1 VMAGVYSSSDVVID
15 KPVWPDTRNIFV
27 LYGILIPGKT
37 SLTRTSG
44 DSLSQTGY
52 NPFGEHP
59 SISNPLGNPPY
70 PGWTTSAGPNWV
82 STLSIGHL
90 TVGRLS
96 HYRTQ
101 SFYRHGPRL
110 CDKWVY
116 RHILEGR
123 SESTILP
130 LRSQETVLCPMDE
143 QRQHLLYHPKFNLV
157 LIQVTWIGTNDIMK
171 QLNTE
176 YQLSLMFQ
184 LQDRLYNLGARNFVF
199 FTVPPFDR
207 TPWGT
212 SCRSLY
218 DHPARCS
225 CGRHDRQNASRSGRA
240 VQRSL

>member
-1 VMAGVYSSSDVVID
+1 MKLELGVTGEEPEVEFEERELGPLNWVSRVRRWWRLNVGGFLWVVVGAYLLWRLLNVMAGVYSSSDVVID

-130 LRSQETVLCPMDE
+130 PRSQETILCSMDR
-143 QRQHLLYHPKFNLV
+143 QRHYLLYYAF
-157 LIQVTWIGTNDIMK
+157 
-171 QLNTE
+171 
-176 YQLSLMFQ
+176 
-184 LQDRLYNLGARNFVF
+184 
-199 FTVPPFDR
+199 
-207 TPWGT
+207 
-212 SCRSLY
+212 
-218 DHPARCS
+218 
-225 CGRHDRQNASRSGRA
+225 
-240 VQRSL
+240 